1 MKQFKVPFAFDS
13 MDNVVDISIAKK
25 GESYKCTCGSE
36 VKLRGGD
43 IISDHFYHVT
53 ESDCSLESSIHKAYK
68 SVFLKSK
75 KIRLPYIVN
84 GSEFIE
90 FERVELEKKIDDYIP
105 DAIGYIGDKMYLIE
119 FAKTSYIGERKRN
132 KILKSNLFCLEVDI
146 IKTVESVSDI
156 EEHLTKKQHHKH
168 IIHIP
173 DYQEMIELKEKFAV
187 AYRSVKREMI
197 DIRNELTQ
205 KTQELDNLKDI
216 LDNLRLFYKAECN
229 NGAIL
234 FERKLDYG
242 KGKVVAFV
250 QEKYMNIKFH
260 IF

>member
-1 MKQFKVPFAFDS
+1 MKQFKVPFAFDING
-13 MDNVVDISIAKK
+13 NVVDVQSAVR

-36 VKLRGGD
+36 VKIRGGD
-43 IISDHFYHVT
+43 IISDHFYHLT
-53 ESDCSLESSIHKAYK
+53 DSECSLESAIHKAYK

-84 GSEFIE
+84 GSDFIE

-132 KILKSNLFCLEVDI
+132 KITKSNLFCLEVDI

-156 EEHLTKKQHHKH
+156 EDHLTKKQHHKH

-173 DYQEMIELKEKFAV
+173 EYVEMQELREKFTV
-187 AYRSVKREMI
+187 AYGSLKRELSAVK
-197 DIRNELTQ
+197 DELRQKDEELT
-205 KTQELDNLKDI
+205 NIKDI
-216 LDNLRLFYKAECN
+216 LNDMRLFYKTECN

-234 FERKLDYG
+234 FERKLDDYG
-242 KGKVVAFV
+242 GKIVAFV

>member
-173 DYQEMIELKEKFAV
+173 EYLEMQELREKFTV
-187 AYRSVKREMI
+187 AYGVLKRELSATKDDLM
-197 DIRNELTQ
+197 RKN
-205 KTQELDNLKDI
+205 QELDNIKDI
-216 LDNLRLFYKAECN
+216 LNDVKLFYKTECS
-229 NGAIL
+229 NGAIY
-234 FERKLDYG
+234 FERKLDDYRG
-242 KGKVVAFV
+242 KIVAFV
-250 QEKYMNIKFH
+250 QEKYINIKFH